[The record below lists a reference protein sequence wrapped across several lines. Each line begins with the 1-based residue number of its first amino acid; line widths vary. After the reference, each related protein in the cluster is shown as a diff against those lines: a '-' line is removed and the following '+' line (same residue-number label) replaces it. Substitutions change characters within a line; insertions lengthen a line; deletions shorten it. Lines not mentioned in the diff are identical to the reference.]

1 MQVEQRSWREWVKE
15 PTPYGLAAL
24 TTLAM
29 VLGAVDTIQK
39 NRAQFIIQLLGA
51 AVAISVLIIYR
62 RPLMSHNVI
71 PKWTV
76 PGISLWLGALLL
88 NGLLF
93 THHLD
98 FDTYLSV
105 ILLAIFVSAAFD
117 FMQATAY
124 VLAALLLTFGLATY
138 LHEFRLQVLN
148 YTAFTA
154 LAINHLAYFGRRV
167 QQSEARAEQAELMV
181 QRDQETGLLTGA
193 AGVAQLK
200 ELLVQRE
207 LGPSRVGV
215 VLLSPQGLKTVQ
227 EHYGYSSVQHFM
239 QVFALRLV
247 QLCGPQDVICRWQDE
262 VFLVGLR
269 NVNRAEL
276 LGRAE
281 QLQEAVSGVF
291 WAGGPMIESA
301 TAAVMVS
308 EGNSLTETLNL
319 LEERLKSEQTSRD

>member
-1 MQVEQRSWREWVKE
+1 MS
-15 PTPYGLAAL
+15 
-24 TTLAM
+24 
-29 VLGAVDTIQK
+29 
-39 NRAQFIIQLLGA
+39 
-51 AVAISVLIIYR
+51 YR
-62 RPLMSHNVI
+62 MI

-76 PGISLWLGALLL
+76 PGVSLWLGALLL

-105 ILLAIFVSAAFD
+105 ILLSIFVSAAFD
-117 FMQATAY
+117 FTRAMAY
-124 VLAALLLTFGLATY
+124 VLVALMLTFGLAAY

-148 YTAFTA
+148 YTAFAA
-154 LAINHLAYFGRRV
+154 LAINHLVYFGRRV
-167 QQSEARAEQAELMV
+167 RQSEARAKRAELMV

-200 ELLVQRE
+200 ELLAQRE
-207 LGPSRVGV
+207 LGPSRVGI

-247 QLCGPQDVICRWQDE
+247 QLCGPQDVICRWQDQ

-281 QLQEAVSGVF
+281 QLQAAVSGVF

-301 TAAVMVS
+301 SAAVMVC
-308 EGNSLTETLNL
+308 ENKNLTETLSL
-319 LEERLKSEQTSRD
+319 LEERLKSEKTSRD